1 MPYFTTA
8 GKTEPAYLAYTVGW
22 KIIVK
27 IIVLLI
33 IFIHAVN
40 DLLISFAAQ
49 GGHNQGLGF
58 PAGEQRRTMGS
69 GKKCRFN
76 GDIADISGTA
86 AITADARF

>member
-8 GKTEPAYLAYTVGW
+8 GKTEPAYLAYSVGW

-40 DLLISFAAQ
+40 DLLISFATK

-58 PAGEQRRTMGS
+58 PAGKQRRTMGS
-69 GKKCRFN
+69 GMK
-76 GDIADISGTA
+76 
-86 AITADARF
+86 